1 MTKRRAVLV
10 IAVLLGALITG
21 CMGGGSTPGSS
32 FTLSGSVVEKGTN
45 NPIRQAEVVLGSKT
59 AVTTNEGR
67 FEFEDL
73 AAGTYTVEISV
84 DGYNPFETQVNI
96 NQNLT
101 GQKFELITNGPV
113 VNINALEGI
122 SDGQQLSMAT

>member
-1 MTKRRAVLV
+1 M
-10 IAVLLGALITG
+10 
-21 CMGGGSTPGSS
+21 
-32 FTLSGSVVEKGTN
+32 
-45 NPIRQAEVVLGSKT
+45 LGSKT

-113 VNINALEGI
+113 VNINALEE
-122 SDGQQLSMAT
+122 SPMDSSCQWPLENPHFWPRNFLTLRL